1 MNACARFVVACWLTA
16 CLLLLSTSASGQ
28 QPQQVAPDFD
38 YTRLAHPEVASR
50 LNLTDEQRVQIV
62 QLIDARAVAVGQAKV
77 EDREKVTADS
87 NQMLFG
93 ILTKSQQARL
103 LSLTVQQKLR
113 FQFREQKWND
123 VLSWFATQARLSLVV
138 NTPPAGTFTYS
149 DTEAYTPI
157 EAIDLLNGVLMTKGF
172 TLIRRGRMLI
182 CLDVSGDIPADLI
195 PRVKL
200 EDLNQY
206 GKFELVTVAFPL
218 GSRPAQIVSG
228 EITPLLGQ
236 HGDSVALP
244 QTKQLIV
251 TDTAGKMRVISA
263 VIGSIPEPKRST
275 SKPSPPPPKP
285 VLAFHAFESLDP
297 DAAVETLR
305 QLIDGAAFY
314 IDRTAG
320 QINIYGTPSQQT
332 AAKTALDQMMANA
345 TSDKRMRIET
355 YRVRQ
360 GTELKIVQDQL
371 KLAIPDIQISA
382 DQKLHRLVI
391 YTSPE
396 GHARVVEI
404 LKKLRAA
411 TGDSEP
417 GQVLVHRLRKAD
429 PAAIMPILKAL
440 APEAQITSDAANG
453 QIVARGNPADLLV
466 IRQLLSKIDAPQDGP
481 DGLSLQFYGLSLPG
495 ADDLAKTLKTM
506 APRAQITWQNQA
518 RRFSVLAAVD
528 DHIRIKRII
537 DQFQSGQADEQKS
550 QLTIYPITATERRL
564 FQAVQPSLA
573 AELAGIKIISD
584 ADTDPGELAIWAR
597 PSQHEIIKQLLD
609 QLRQDVGKRE
619 ARTLAAY
626 PVAQSNVADL
636 LTLLE
641 ELYPN
646 TKFLHRANSDR
657 LLVWA
662 PAEEHARIGAS
673 LRELQASL
681 PAEQQGRFESYPIQG
696 ISAGEAQ
703 KIVQPL
709 APNVR
714 FSVDSQQNRL
724 IVWGTPRDQKVVQS
738 ALSRIAPSQR
748 DASFQLVIYPVDKG
762 DPNSLLEVLK
772 QLFPGTKIV
781 LDERTGRLMVWAND
795 EVQLRVKR
803 AVEQLDA
810 PARPGTIEKL
820 VSYAVG
826 DINPDP
832 LLPLLKQL
840 APNTTLVSDR
850 NARVI
855 LAWGSARDHEVLAKT
870 IDQLRRQGSDGP
882 RSLVVYPTGRRDPQ
896 ELRGLL
902 TELAPSATV
911 IADVAGRR
919 VAAYAGKTE
928 QDAIKDAVR
937 QFTGLAGDGEQGSL
951 VVYRLVKTGA
961 ANAQPVL
968 ESMIPDAQL
977 SVGVRPGQLIAWA
990 TPADHEKLR
999 AAVEQLESQGPSE
1012 PGQVLV
1018 HRLRKADPAAIMPI
1032 LKALA
1037 PEAQITS
1044 DAANGQIVARG
1055 NPADL
1060 LVIRQL
1066 LSKID
1071 APQDGPD
1078 GLSLQFYGLSL
1089 PGADDLA
1096 KTLKTMAPRAQI
1108 TWQNQARRF
1117 SVLAAV
1123 DDHIRIKRI
1132 IDQFQSGQADEQK
1145 SQLTIYPI
1153 TATERRLFQAVQPS
1167 LAAELAGI
1175 KIISDADTDPGE
1187 LAIWARPSQHEI
1199 IKQLLDQLRQ
1209 DVGKREARTLA
1220 AYPVAQSNV
1229 ADLLTLLEE
1238 LYPNTKFLHRANSD
1252 RLLVW
1257 APAEEHARIGAS
1269 LRELQASLPA
1279 EQQGRFES
1287 YPIQGISAGEA
1298 QKIVQPLAPNVRFSV
1313 DSQQNRLIVWG
1324 TPRDQKVVQ
1333 SALSRIAP
1341 SQRDA
1346 SFQLV
1351 IYPVD
1356 KGDPNSLLEVLKQL
1370 FPGTKIVLDERTG
1383 RLMVWANDEVQLR
1396 VKRAVEQLDA
1406 PARPGTIEKLVSY
1419 AVGDINPDPLLPLLK
1434 QLAPNTTLVSDR
1446 NARVILAW
1454 GSARDHEVLAKTI
1467 DQLRR
1472 QGSDGPR
1479 SLVVYP
1485 TGRRDPQEL
1494 RGLLTELAPSATVIA
1509 DVAGRRVAAYAG
1521 KTEQDA
1527 IKDAVRQFTGLAGD
1541 GEQGSLVVYRLV
1553 KTGAANA
1560 QPVLES
1566 MIPDAQ
1572 LSVGVR
1578 PGQLIAWATPADH
1591 EKLRA
1596 AVEQLESQG
1605 PAAAGM
1611 GLRVYEV
1618 SREVADS
1625 AGGVLRVIDPGIRMV
1640 SVADPKKLVVW
1651 ASPESHQLIQQTLD
1665 VLKESLGAGK
1675 RRRVVKAYEL
1685 KSASPGDARRT
1696 LSDVVPE
1703 ITYLSS
1709 RDARRLVIWAE
1720 PERHEEL
1727 EKLLAQLDEV
1737 LPPDQQTE
1745 LRVYP
1750 LKDLDPSAV
1759 IAALDRKLTV
1769 DASIIPNARR
1779 KSLIVR
1785 ASPQRHTAIK
1795 AAIDEL
1801 VSNLPEIDRPVSRV
1815 YRFQTGDPQT
1825 AQQVL
1830 SQLLPSATLVAD
1842 TDKRILVATAL
1853 PEDHDKIAA
1862 TVEQLDA
1869 DPDETLQTRVYPL
1882 TDADPRTAGAA
1893 LAKLLPRATFS
1904 PDAASRILLATASE
1918 ADHEK
1923 IKATVDQMNG
1933 GADGELE
1940 TRVYPLI
1947 EGDPAAAVQAL
1958 SRLLPNVTFAADANG
1973 RTFLAT
1979 ASAKDHEKIKSAADQ
1994 LDRSESSRAQMKTY
2008 VVQRADPQAVYRALR
2023 TMYRR
2028 DRSVGLSYDPE
2039 GRMIMAVTHSR
2050 QHETIDN
2057 IIQQFESSAGRA
2069 SGATLETYSLKNV
2082 DSQAV
2087 QPALEVLLRNQNP
2100 KVELNVDRVANH
2112 LMVVA
2117 LPQQHQLIRNALGN
2131 LRTEERVLEVLQLQQ
2146 VEPET
2151 AERAIDNL
2159 FMDEPIAATPTIDSD
2174 RDTQQLFVRATHE
2187 QLTMIRQLLAKM
2199 GEIGLRDSAR
2209 GNTRVVPFP
2218 GDTRQ
2223 LLEQIQRMWP
2233 QLRTNPI
2240 RVLSPAGTGPAPPP
2254 RLPLNQ
2260 PGNRSPGGDDSDDTP
2275 PAQGARNIN
2284 PPRHSDTENQTVLA
2298 SAAPGQVPNATD
2310 PSAKEQAPTG
2320 SPHPAESPASKSQ
2333 PPNES
2338 DARPPETGQTET
2350 GPPVFVVPGEGR
2362 VTILSDDT
2370 EALNQLESLLR
2381 ALASR
2386 RGAVGGVGNYIIV
2399 PLHNT
2404 GAASIANL
2412 LEELFRQTSRGEP
2425 GNANRVAIV
2434 ADERLNVIVVHGS
2447 RTDRAMVKNL
2457 VRMLD
2462 SSNLPE
2468 SHASSPQI
2476 IPLKYTSAERVET
2489 ILRAVYRT
2497 HLTAGGSHTR
2507 IRIPEGVPQR
2517 VTDVLRQLSASSAG
2531 PLLTLEIDR
2540 LTNSIIVLAPQQL
2553 SREVAALVQRLDS
2566 SAKDGASGRIRII
2579 PLEEVNSEQMSQAL
2593 DLLLERRTSGRSS
2606 RRSSRRS
2613 R

>member
-411 TGDSEP
+411 TGD
-417 GQVLVHRLRKAD
+417 
-429 PAAIMPILKAL
+429 
-440 APEAQITSDAANG
+440 
-453 QIVARGNPADLLV
+453 
-466 IRQLLSKIDAPQDGP
+466 
-481 DGLSLQFYGLSLPG
+481 
-495 ADDLAKTLKTM
+495 
-506 APRAQITWQNQA
+506 
-518 RRFSVLAAVD
+518 
-528 DHIRIKRII
+528 
-537 DQFQSGQADEQKS
+537 
-550 QLTIYPITATERRL
+550 
-564 FQAVQPSLA
+564 
-573 AELAGIKIISD
+573 
-584 ADTDPGELAIWAR
+584 
-597 PSQHEIIKQLLD
+597 
-609 QLRQDVGKRE
+609 
-619 ARTLAAY
+619 
-626 PVAQSNVADL
+626 
-636 LTLLE
+636 
-641 ELYPN
+641 
-646 TKFLHRANSDR
+646 
-657 LLVWA
+657 
-662 PAEEHARIGAS
+662 
-673 LRELQASL
+673 
-681 PAEQQGRFESYPIQG
+681 
-696 ISAGEAQ
+696 
-703 KIVQPL
+703 
-709 APNVR
+709 
-714 FSVDSQQNRL
+714 
-724 IVWGTPRDQKVVQS
+724 
-738 ALSRIAPSQR
+738 
-748 DASFQLVIYPVDKG
+748 
-762 DPNSLLEVLK
+762 
-772 QLFPGTKIV
+772 
-781 LDERTGRLMVWAND
+781 
-795 EVQLRVKR
+795 
-803 AVEQLDA
+803 
-810 PARPGTIEKL
+810 
-820 VSYAVG
+820 
-826 DINPDP
+826 
-832 LLPLLKQL
+832 
-840 APNTTLVSDR
+840 
-850 NARVI
+850 
-855 LAWGSARDHEVLAKT
+855 
-870 IDQLRRQGSDGP
+870 
-882 RSLVVYPTGRRDPQ
+882 
-896 ELRGLL
+896 
-902 TELAPSATV
+902 
-911 IADVAGRR
+911 
-919 VAAYAGKTE
+919 
-928 QDAIKDAVR
+928 
-937 QFTGLAGDGEQGSL
+937 
-951 VVYRLVKTGA
+951 
-961 ANAQPVL
+961 
-968 ESMIPDAQL
+968 
-977 SVGVRPGQLIAWA
+977 
-990 TPADHEKLR
+990 
-999 AAVEQLESQGPSE
+999 SE